1 MCTQSGEPFA
11 LPHSGTMH
19 LSSGVPA
26 GRKWPFA
33 DLHKDATRALSDLG
47 QMELKRRSYALK
59 SSEFHLAIK
68 VEVLFFRV
76 APFAELEETCSSLKM
91 DFG

>member
-1 MCTQSGEPFA
+1 MCTQRREPFA
-11 LPHSGTMH
+11 LTHSGTVH

-26 GRKWPFA
+26 RRKWPFS
-33 DLHKDATRALSDLG
+33 DLHKDATGALSDLG
-47 QMELKRRSYALK
+47 QIELKCRSYALK
-59 SSEFHLAIK
+59 CSEFHLAIK
-68 VEVLFFRV
+68 FGVLFSRV